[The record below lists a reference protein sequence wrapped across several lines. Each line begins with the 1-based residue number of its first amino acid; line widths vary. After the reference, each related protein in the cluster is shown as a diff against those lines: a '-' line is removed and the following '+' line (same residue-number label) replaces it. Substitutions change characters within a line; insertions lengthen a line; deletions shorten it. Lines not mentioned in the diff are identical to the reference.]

1 MNRGGS
7 SKVVQHN
14 HSTMPQGDQDRDF
27 WQREPTLYTVKGMAI
42 LDNDGNRILAKYYD
56 KNLFPTPKD
65 QKMFEKNLFSK
76 THRANAEIIM
86 LDGLTCIYK
95 SNVDLFFYVMGLSHE
110 NELILMSVL
119 NCLYDSVSQ
128 ILRKNVEKRA
138 VLDSLDIVMLAMDEI
153 CDGGIILDA
162 DASSVVQRV
171 ALRTDDIPLGE
182 QTVAQSLIVLQSAK
196 EQLKWSLLK

>member
-1 MNRGGS
+1 MEGS
-7 SKVVQHN
+7 LL
-14 HSTMPQGDQDRDF
+14 
-27 WQREPTLYTVKGMAI
+27 EPTLNAIKGIAI

-56 KNLFPTPKD
+56 KNVFPTAKE
-65 QKMFEKNLFSK
+65 QKTFEKNLFNK

-86 LDGLTCIYK
+86 LDGLTCVYK
-95 SNVDLFFYVMGLSHE
+95 SNVDLFFYVMGSSHE

-128 ILRKNVEKRA
+128 ILRKNMEKRV

-153 CDGGIILDA
+153 CDGGIIIDA
-162 DASSVVQRV
+162 DSNSVVSRV
-171 ALRTDDIPLGE
+171 ALRNDDNPIGE
-182 QTVAQSLIVLQSAK
+182 HTVAQVFQSAK